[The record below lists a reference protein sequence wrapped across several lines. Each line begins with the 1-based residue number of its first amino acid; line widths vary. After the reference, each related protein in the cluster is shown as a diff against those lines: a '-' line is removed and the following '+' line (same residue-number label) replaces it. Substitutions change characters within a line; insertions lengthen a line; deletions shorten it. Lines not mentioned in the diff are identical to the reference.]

1 MLIQHWLTKM
11 GNQPFSNKHVR
22 RILDRY
28 IRHHNEL
35 NFPNGLVIVDPFA
48 RDSFTTQLPSAL
60 TNDLNSD
67 MPTNYHA
74 EANDWCEWLLEEH
87 LGPGSVDLI
96 LFDPPYSL
104 RLLKDHYDHE
114 DIKLERWQTWNMFG
128 RAKAACAKLLKV
140 NGHFIS
146 FGYTTRGLGRRKGFE
161 KEQIHIFQS
170 NKTPDSYDV
179 LMTVERKVQHNLE
192 NWLEEE

>member
-1 MLIQHWLTKM
+1 MIIQHWLTKM
-11 GNQPFSNKHVR
+11 TNQPFSNKHVR

-28 IRHHNEL
+28 LRHHNEG
-35 NFPNGLVIVDPFA
+35 NFPEPCVLIDPFA
-48 RDSFTTQLPSAL
+48 RDSFTTQLPYAL
-60 TNDLNSD
+60 TNDLNSE
-67 MPTNYHA
+67 MPTQYHA
-74 EANDWCEWLLEEH
+74 EANEWCEWLLTDR
-87 LGPGSVDLI
+87 LGPNSVDLI
-96 LFDPPYSL
+96 FFDPPYSL

-114 DIKLERWQTWNMFG
+114 DIPLERWQTWNMFG
-128 RAKAACAKLLKV
+128 RAKNACAKLLKV

-146 FGYTTRGLGRRKGFE
+146 FGYTTRGLARRRGFE

>member
-1 MLIQHWLTKM
+1 MTTK
-11 GNQPFSNKHVR
+11 
-22 RILDRY
+22 
-28 IRHHNEL
+28 
-35 NFPNGLVIVDPFA
+35 
-48 RDSFTTQLPSAL
+48 
-60 TNDLNSD
+60 
-67 MPTNYHA
+67 
-74 EANDWCEWLLEEH
+74 
-87 LGPGSVDLI
+87 
-96 LFDPPYSL
+96 
-104 RLLKDHYDHE
+104 
-114 DIKLERWQTWNMFG
+114 MFG
-128 RAKAACAKLLKV
+128 RAKKASAKLLKV